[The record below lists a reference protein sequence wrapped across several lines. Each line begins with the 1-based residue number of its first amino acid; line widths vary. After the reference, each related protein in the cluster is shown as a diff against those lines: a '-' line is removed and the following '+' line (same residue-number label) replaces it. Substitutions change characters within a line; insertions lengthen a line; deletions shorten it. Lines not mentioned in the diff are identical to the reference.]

1 MVGLAFTHS
10 RVGRHLAADVVN
22 ETMDGNRLASRAS
35 HLALRHRDGGACVV
49 VALARHA
56 KNLGTR
62 AAGCRSGTIFTGDT
76 RLGRFP
82 AFQVFSVVP
91 ALRPLRW
98 CKFPDS
104 EPVNDLGE
112 WRNWY
117 IEKRL
122 GVQLKYFSLDTQA
135 KLEKEREKLN
145 RWATRLL
152 DVSLAFAAAGFVA
165 MLFNFTSFF
174 GGARLEVILGAA
186 GIMSVVA
193 LILVQ
198 TFAEVEALNHQIA
211 VCVRQREAI
220 ERAQARLYNVNS
232 PELAIA
238 LVDEIERQ
246 LLQENID
253 WYFRF
258 EHSQHFCS
266 MRRTPETIEG
276 IRPVSHAWH
285 FRWANAA
292 FARLGVMIQFVLGV
306 VIGRLP
312 WMLFA
317 GGICRAMAWAAPGA

>member
-1 MVGLAFTHS
+1 M
-10 RVGRHLAADVVN
+10 
-22 ETMDGNRLASRAS
+22 
-35 HLALRHRDGGACVV
+35 
-49 VALARHA
+49 
-56 KNLGTR
+56 
-62 AAGCRSGTIFTGDT
+62 
-76 RLGRFP
+76 
-82 AFQVFSVVP
+82 
-91 ALRPLRW
+91 
-98 CKFPDS
+98 
-104 EPVNDLGE
+104 NDLGE

-312 WMLFA
+312 WMLFPA
-317 GGICRAMAWAAPGA
+317 AFVALWLGLHLAPEAIKARPEFVNVSGSSSANGCVMIAHGLWGETPDSADETGKPYWTSQMARAFRRGWVRKRRTSWYSTGIWPQRRQRCVDGFQKTI